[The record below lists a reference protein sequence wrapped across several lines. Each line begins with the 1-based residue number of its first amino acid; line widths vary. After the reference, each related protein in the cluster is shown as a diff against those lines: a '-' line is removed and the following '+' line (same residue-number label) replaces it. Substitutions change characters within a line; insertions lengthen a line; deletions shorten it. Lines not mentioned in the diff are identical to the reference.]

1 MKQDLDG
8 LGVLQREQARDLG
21 EKIAGALADFQKTAQ
36 GFFVKVVLAILGISL
51 VNVGAVVAIIKTVT
65 E

>member
-8 LGVLQREQARDLG
+8 LGNLQREQARDLG
-21 EKIAGALADFQKTAQ
+21 EKIAGALGEFQKTAQ

-51 VNVGAVVAIIKTVT
+51 VNVGAVVAIIQTMKK
-65 E
+65 

>member
-21 EKIAGALADFQKTAQ
+21 GKIEGALADFRKTAQ
-36 GFFVKVVLAILGISL
+36 GFFVKVVLAILGVSL
-51 VNVGAVVAIIKTVT
+51 VNVGTVFAIIQTIKK
-65 E
+65 